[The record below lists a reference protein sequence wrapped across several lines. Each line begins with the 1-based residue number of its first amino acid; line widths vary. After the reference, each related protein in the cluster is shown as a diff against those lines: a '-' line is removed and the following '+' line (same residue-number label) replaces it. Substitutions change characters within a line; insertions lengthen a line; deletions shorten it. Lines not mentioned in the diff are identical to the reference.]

1 MRPGPSLSGPKTTLL
16 LYGLIIAT
24 ITIVVGSTVWM
35 GQASDQPLPVKAEL
49 DQRMVD
55 VPDGS
60 GARLTDVIVLTNLS
74 GDALP
79 KIDISINAQYFL
91 YRDSPL
97 APHEELVL
105 PQSIFS
111 TKSSLRFNPDNYP
124 IQTITVTGRLPSG
137 ARGVYEMVIEDAASH
152 ATEE

>member
-1 MRPGPSLSGPKTTLL
+1 MRPGPRLSGPKTTLL
-16 LYGLIIAT
+16 LYGLIFIT
-24 ITIVVGSTVWM
+24 ITTVIGTTVWM
-35 GQASDQPLPVKAEL
+35 GRASDQPLPVKAEL

-60 GARLTDVIVLTNLS
+60 GATLTDVIVLTNLS
-74 GDALP
+74 EHELP
-79 KIDISINAQYFL
+79 KIDISINSQYFL

-97 APHEELVL
+97 GPHEELVL

-137 ARGVYEMVIEDAASH
+137 SRGVYEVSIGDAASH